1 MWVNTTISNRVK
13 PIEKEMQRKK
23 KKILRKF
30 DLKFALNY
38 MLDTQLSKPL
48 SFSTQ
53 KNLLCDSIRN
63 APVMFVMA

>member
-1 MWVNTTISNRVK
+1 MWVNTTLSNRAK

-38 MLDTQLSKPL
+38 MLDNTAFKAVKFFHTKKL
-48 SFSTQ
+48 T
-53 KNLLCDSIRN
+53 
-63 APVMFVMA
+63 V

>member
-1 MWVNTTISNRVK
+1 MWVNTTLSNRAK

-30 DLKFALNY
+30 DLKFDLNY

-53 KNLLCDSIRN
+53 KNLLCDRIRN

>member
-1 MWVNTTISNRVK
+1 MWVNTTLSNRAK

-38 MLDTQLSKPL
+38 MLDTQLSKLL

-53 KNLLCDSIRN
+53 KNLLCDRIRN